1 MENWDSS
8 VNPQRSSA
16 KVSCQSLLV
25 LIAEMVK
32 DETQEEVWGKQEKDW
47 VWQQP
52 IGLVWN
58 LNFNKE
64 LDGLVYVTKNIIE
77 ALNIITSTK
86 VKPLPTTSSLLL
98 IYSIKHNQSILVTG
112 NHNRMFFLLFKEEY
126 ALYQQITIGYIMN
139 SHIPVQLNSIKRIYG
154 QQSNSSVSY
163 LSCPL

>member
-77 ALNIITSTK
+77 ALNISCKVLQEEKRNDENKDEKKERKKEIWVTK
-86 VKPLPTTSSLLL
+86 
-98 IYSIKHNQSILVTG
+98 
-112 NHNRMFFLLFKEEY
+112 KE
-126 ALYQQITIGYIMN
+126 
-139 SHIPVQLNSIKRIYG
+139 
-154 QQSNSSVSY
+154 
-163 LSCPL
+163 